1 MPITHRP
8 QDGSF
13 VRRQTSEASPASVGG
28 TAEELRNPDVAIP
41 APSFDANDK
50 QDLSAPFSPANV
62 ILNHDILVC
71 RVETILSD
79 RFTAIFSVPGVPD
92 QRVRFMLRRVAHSD
106 RHLLCEGAVF
116 YWIRGIERDENGDL
130 KSASF
135 IRFRRTPRPSPR
147 QIEQLDKLAEEAIR
161 AGGGVP
167 IDEEELQRRLS
178 ESEENI
184 PPGSRPAR

>member
-1 MPITHRP
+1 MPITHRQ

-13 VRRQTSEASPASVGG
+13 VRRQTSEVSPTSLSG
-28 TAEELRNPDVAIP
+28 TAEELRHPDVTVS

-50 QDLSAPFSPANV
+50 QDLSAPHSPVNV
-62 ILNHDILVC
+62 ILNRDVLVC

-79 RFTAIFSVPGVPD
+79 RFTAIFPVPGEPD
-92 QRVRFMLRRVAHSD
+92 QRVRFMLDRVAHSD
-106 RHLLCEGAVF
+106 RYLLCEGAVF
-116 YWIRGIERDENGDL
+116 YWIRGIERDENGDV

-147 QIEQLDKLAEEAIR
+147 QIERLDNLAEEAIR

-167 IDEEELQRRLS
+167 IDEKELQRRLS
-178 ESEENI
+178 ESEENTA
-184 PPGSRPAR
+184 PGNRSDP